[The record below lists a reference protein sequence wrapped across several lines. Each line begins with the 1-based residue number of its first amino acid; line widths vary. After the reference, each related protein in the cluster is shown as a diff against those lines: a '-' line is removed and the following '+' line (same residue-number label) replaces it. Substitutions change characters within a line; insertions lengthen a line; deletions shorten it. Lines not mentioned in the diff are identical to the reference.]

1 MAYAGFLRTLPI
13 PTATLSGFVCL
24 LNAGWFTQA
33 DANALDGTTFIN
45 GGGSLRIYTDA
56 TKTTQLPL
64 EVVTFVT
71 GGTPE
76 VQAWIRIPTY
86 TGAATTVWVE
96 SDAVAIAQPAFSDTY
111 GRNAVWSDYEAVI
124 HASEAGTD
132 GVFVDSTGN
141 GLDTTLTTGATLSTT
156 TSNPLGGS
164 WPVFAEALTLT
175 NSAQVLNTSPASMSA
190 WVNYVESSDNKGL
203 IGNRYS
209 APDVEWFALQ
219 QSKRAFISSA
229 GATDFISGGPL
240 STGVNHLVAAVYDST
255 SLITYSDG
263 VQVGIDSAITVI
275 DGIETPAGRDY
286 RVGTYYDDATSR
298 RLNGNACEFR
308 LFRFKQSLASVD
320 TEYLNQ
326 SNAST
331 FGTSSGWT
339 TGGGGGFQSA
349 WARNSNYMIQ

>member
-1 MAYAGFLRTLPI
+1 MAYAGFLRTLPT

-76 VQAWIRIPTY
+76 VQARVRIPTY

-96 SDAVAIAQPAFSDTY
+96 SDAVAITQPAVGAAF
-111 GRNAVWSDYEAVI
+111 GRNAAWVDFAAVWHMED
-124 HASEAGTD
+124 TT
-132 GVFVDSTGN
+132 DSTGN
-141 GLDTTLTTGATLSTT
+141 GHTLI
-156 TSNPLGGS
+156 PVGS
-164 WPVFAEALTLT
+164 P
-175 NSAQVLNTSPASMSA
+175 
-190 WVNYVESSDNKGL
+190 
-203 IGNRYS
+203 
-209 APDVEWFALQ
+209 
-219 QSKRAFISSA
+219 
-229 GATDFISGGPL
+229 
-240 STGVNHLVAAVYDST
+240 
-255 SLITYSDG
+255 
-263 VQVGIDSAITVI
+263 TVV
-275 DGIETPAGRDY
+275 P
-286 RVGTYYDDATSR
+286 S
-298 RLNGNACEFR
+298 LNGNGYNLNGTNQYLNFNTAPITSAPTAFIVMAKSNSLTVEQVVLSVTQSGTNNNEFK
-308 LFRFKQSLASVD
+308 LTFRGDQPGDEIWASVKTTATTFNAESTTPYTTTNYTLAAGRFESSTLMYSSANAGTEGALSFASTAPLNINGGSIGSLRRASGIVPFNGIVD
-320 TEYLNQ
+320 NVKIAKTALSYEYIESEYLNQ
-326 SNAST
+326 SNASA